1 MALQDWK
8 STITDGMSVY
18 GSDGDKVG
26 TIVSVGP
33 SYVVV
38 EKGFFFPTDY
48 YIPFS
53 AIASQS
59 ENGIYLNVSKD
70 AALNQG
76 WDVPPTAA
84 TTYAENAGVGTAENL
99 TATPAADVTGAG
111 WTGAAVNQP
120 LGADTVLEE
129 GETVVVPVFEEE
141 LTATKT
147 PYERGEVRVAKDV
160 VTEERVLDVPVTE
173 EEVHVQRRAVDR
185 PVEAPERA
193 FEERVIEVPLRGEDV
208 ELQKRVR
215 VAEEVEISKQP
226 VERTER
232 VTGTVR
238 REEVHV
244 DESDLENPDIAGQTL
259 RGESPETRM

>member
-1 MALQDWK
+1 MALQDWRT
-8 STITDGMSVY
+8 SITDGMSVF

-53 AIASQS
+53 AIASQT
-59 ENGIYLNVSKD
+59 ENGVYLNVTKD

-76 WDVPPTAA
+76 WDVAPTTPETFATTGTATTVPPVETTAA
-84 TTYAENAGVGTAENL
+84 
-99 TATPAADVTGAG
+99 AG
-111 WTGAAVNQP
+111 WTGATANQP
-120 LGADTVLEE
+120 LATDQVLGE

-147 PYERGEVRVAKDV
+147 PYERGEVRVEKDV

-185 PVEAPERA
+185 PIEAPERA

-215 VAEEVEISKQP
+215 VAEEVEISKEP
-226 VERTER
+226 VQRTER
-232 VTGTVR
+232 VAGKVR

-244 DESDLENPDIAGQTL
+244 EETDLERPDLADQTL
-259 RGESPETRM
+259 RGEGTEPRM

>member
-1 MALQDWK
+1 MALQDWQ

-59 ENGIYLNVSKD
+59 ENGVYLDVTKE

-76 WDVPPTAA
+76 WDVAPTAA
-84 TTYAENAGVGTAENL
+84 TTFATDTGVG
-99 TATPAADVTGAG
+99 AADNVAAAPAAG
-111 WTGAAVNQP
+111 WTGAASNRP
-120 LGADTVLEE
+120 LGTDTVLDE

-147 PYERGEVRVAKDV
+147 PYERGEVRIEKDV

-185 PVEAPERA
+185 PIEAPERA

-215 VAEEVEISKQP
+215 VAEEVEISKEP
-226 VERTER
+226 VQRTER
-232 VTGTVR
+232 VTGKVR

-244 DESDLENPDIAGQTL
+244 EETDVENPEIAGRPL
-259 RGESPETRM
+259 RDEETETRM

>member
-1 MALQDWK
+1 MALQDWRT
-8 STITDGMSVY
+8 TITDGMSVF

-53 AIASQS
+53 AIASQT
-59 ENGIYLNVSKD
+59 ENGVYLNVTKD

-76 WDVPPTAA
+76 WDVAPTASETFA
-84 TTYAENAGVGTAENL
+84 TTETT
-99 TATPAADVTGAG
+99 TATPPVDTTATAG
-111 WTGAAVNQP
+111 WTGTTAAQP
-120 LGADTVLEE
+120 SATDRTLAE
-129 GETVVVPVFEEE
+129 GESVVVPVFEEE

-147 PYERGEVRVAKDV
+147 PYERGEVRVEKDV

-185 PVEAPERA
+185 PIEAPERA

-208 ELQKRVR
+208 DVQKRVR
-215 VAEEVEISKQP
+215 VAEEVEISKEP
-226 VERTER
+226 VQRTER
-232 VTGTVR
+232 VKGTVR

-244 DESDLENPDIAGQTL
+244 DEAGLENPDLADQTL
-259 RGESPETRM
+259 RGEGTEPRM

>member
-1 MALQDWK
+1 MALQDWR
-8 STITDGMSVY
+8 STLTDGMSVY

-59 ENGIYLNVSKD
+59 ENGIYLNVTKD

-84 TTYAENAGVGTAENL
+84 DTYATTAGVGTAEPW
-99 TATPAADVTGAG
+99 TATTAA
-111 WTGAAVNQP
+111 NQP
-120 LGADTVLEE
+120 PAADTVLEE

-147 PYERGEVRVAKDV
+147 PYERGEVRVEKDV

-173 EEVHVQRRAVDR
+173 EEAHVQRRAVDR
-185 PVEAPERA
+185 PIDAPERA

-215 VAEEVEISKQP
+215 VAEEVEITKEP
-226 VERTER
+226 VQRTAR
-232 VTGTVR
+232 VTGKVR

-244 DESDLENPDIAGQTL
+244 DETDVDHPVFADQTPADE
-259 RGESPETRM
+259 GAEPRM